1 MRIKRALHLL
11 DGVRKK
17 DEIDEMLE
25 DALKD
30 EVGGYNF
37 YVKYD
42 HIVEFAQ
49 AWAMLSPEE
58 QDIADGVLADWSFE
72 ADPFVVEE
80 IYGML
85 GGHDLEIDK
94 TFENWLNEEH

>member
-37 YVKYD
+37 YVKLER
-42 HIVEFAQ
+42 I
-49 AWAMLSPEE
+49 LS
-58 QDIADGVLADWSFE
+58 A
-72 ADPFVVEE
+72 
-80 IYGML
+80 
-85 GGHDLEIDK
+85 GGHVDAAKII
-94 TFENWLNEEH
+94 

>member
-37 YVKYD
+37 YVKLER
-42 HIVEFAQ
+42 I
-49 AWAMLSPEE
+49 LS
-58 QDIADGVLADWSFE
+58 A
-72 ADPFVVEE
+72 
-80 IYGML
+80 
-85 GGHDLEIDK
+85 GGHVDAAKIIWGIAEDENRHYRILEKLKK
-94 TFENWLNEEH
+94 TLEY